1 MFRRIA
7 LPALLAMVVSAAGC
21 DEGLPLESTP
31 VLAVQMSVAPDPGMA
46 VPSSGVTFEQ
56 DGQPMEFPWMTT
68 LSLIIRTDAS
78 QSGATIRNIG
88 ASVQEAIEGI
98 AVTPVLGDPAPRFRY
113 TPRATTN
120 RVDPG
125 GEAIIEFDVWYW
137 LPGGGAEALVALNAT
152 LSADEGSGVTD
163 AVQVSVL
170 P

>member
-56 DGQPMEFPWMTT
+56 DGQTMEFPWMTT

-98 AVTPVLGDPAPRFRY
+98 AVTPVLSSSMSGTGCLVAEPKRSSRS
-113 TPRATTN
+113 TPRCRPMRA
-120 RVDPG
+120 P
-125 GEAIIEFDVWYW
+125 
-137 LPGGGAEALVALNAT
+137 
-152 LSADEGSGVTD
+152 
-163 AVQVSVL
+163 VS
-170 P
+170 PMRCR